1 MNDFKNWLNITEDFV
16 SLPSHA
22 NLRKVLELLD
32 EAQIITQDKG
42 IQLPGTDKSAN
53 PLVPYGDFKKTDPK
67 TGHTSGFE
75 RDQPTLHSYALA
87 NPDNMAA
94 VMIFVLLTIHADFR
108 QVMVK
113 TSDFQLITW
122 LDAVGRD
129 PRGRYIT
136 FVFQTMLPEGSEAT
150 AGSDAKELKWF
161 KQDEI
166 AGQLAFDH
174 EDVLTRWFK
183 GGKHINQL
191 PLVPIILVPTPTG
204 GLTPM
209 R

>member
-1 MNDFKNWLNITEDFV
+1 VTVD
-16 SLPSHA
+16 
-22 NLRKVLELLD
+22 
-32 EAQIITQDKG
+32 IILYRINMQM
-42 IQLPGTDKSAN
+42 
-53 PLVPYGDFKKTDPK
+53 
-67 TGHTSGFE
+67 
-75 RDQPTLHSYALA
+75 QPE
-87 NPDNMAA
+87 
-94 VMIFVLLTIHADFR
+94 VLLIKRAVDPFKDKWAIPGGHFNSEDHHEEIQDPSILIAAQR
-108 QVMVK
+108 ELWEEVNVMVK